1 MGPEP
6 CTSLVCSP
14 FLLHPYHIPVSLL
27 SNFGLLSNPV
37 PTRFVYSISFTP
49 ALSSILLFSYLS
61 HAYSWYPG
69 LGVGGVWG
77 LREGVRRP
85 LAVSNTRLR
94 INSVLNSV
102 TRRGTF
108 IGNSAGVV
116 GVSIQRLVSSAPDSY
131 LRLALVYNGI
141 NSSIDHWRGRHDAV
155 GSMVA
160 GALTGAIYKSTGAH
174 FLSPSLNSTHISNPA
189 GVKPA
194 LAAATF
200 MSGLAGIWSFLKQSV

>member
-1 MGPEP
+1 M
-6 CTSLVCSP
+6 
-14 FLLHPYHIPVSLL
+14 
-27 SNFGLLSNPV
+27 
-37 PTRFVYSISFTP
+37 
-49 ALSSILLFSYLS
+49 
-61 HAYSWYPG
+61 
-69 LGVGGVWG
+69 
-77 LREGVRRP
+77 REGVRRP
-85 LAVSNTRLR
+85 LAVSNARLR

-108 IGNSAGVV
+108 IGNSAGVM
-116 GVSIQRLVSSAPDSY
+116 GVSIQPLVPSAPDFY
-131 LRLALVYNGI
+131 ARLALVYNGI

-160 GALTGAIYKSTGAH
+160 GALTGAIYKSTGAS
-174 FLSPSLNSTHISNPA
+174 FLSLSLNPTADISNLA

>member
-14 FLLHPYHIPVSLL
+14 FLLHSYHISFSLL
-27 SNFGLLSNPV
+27 SHFGLLSNPV

-49 ALSSILLFSYLS
+49 TLSSILLFSYLS
-61 HAYSWYPG
+61 HAYSFSPG

-85 LAVSNTRLR
+85 LAVSNARLR

-108 IGNSAGVV
+108 IGNSAGVL
-116 GVSIQRLVSSAPDSY
+116 GMTIQRLVFSTPDSY

-160 GALTGAIYKSTGAH
+160 GALTGAIYKSTGSC
-174 FLSPSLNSTHISNPA
+174 FLSLPESHSSY
-189 GVKPA
+189 
-194 LAAATF
+194 F
-200 MSGLAGIWSFLKQSV
+200 QSSRCKTRFGGCNVRVWPRWHLEFP